1 MIEYICPHC
10 NSLLTLDASDVS
22 LDENFLCPVCH
33 QPAFPEAL
41 FDDEN

>member
-10 NSLLTLDASDVS
+10 QSLLILDADDVA
-22 LDENFLCPVCH
+22 LDEHYLCPVCH

-41 FDDEN
+41 FDE